1 MFSAAL
7 CFPFVVPL
15 AYLCVLRA
23 FVCALSRRSA
33 AGATPLVTGASE
45 SSAVVVASSLSLS
58 LAQCGR
64 FPRSVACDNVPGRH
78 DGDDRTLTLG

>member
-23 FVCALSRRSA
+23 FVCALSCRSA

-45 SSAVVVASSLSLS
+45 SFVVFASSLSLS